1 MGASST
7 EISLLALTS
16 IIVEM
21 SDRKL
26 LSLNGSLTHGHA
38 ITLHSDLLS
47 GWWLVR
53 CELVGFATSAY
64 VLFVMPGFSSEKGS
78 RLIPQFKYKKF
89 SIVEEWSMIKKSCS
103 PIVSGWL
110 PCALYYFIL
119 FYFILFQDLYI

>member
-7 EISLLALTS
+7 EISLLVLTS
-16 IIVEM
+16 VIVEM
-21 SDRKL
+21 SDRKP

-38 ITLHSDLLS
+38 ITLHSDQLS

-53 CELVGFATSAY
+53 CESVGFATGAY
-64 VLFVMPGFSSEKGS
+64 VLFVMPGFYSEKGS
-78 RLIPQFKYKKF
+78 RLIPKFKYMKF

-110 PCALYYFIL
+110 
-119 FYFILFQDLYI
+119 DRKSVV

>member
-1 MGASST
+1 MGASSI

-26 LSLNGSLTHGHA
+26 LSLNGSVTHGHA

-64 VLFVMPGFSSEKGS
+64 VLRIRSAHLQILGF
-78 RLIPQFKYKKF
+78 
-89 SIVEEWSMIKKSCS
+89 
-103 PIVSGWL
+103 PI
-110 PCALYYFIL
+110 ANAY
-119 FYFILFQDLYI
+119 

>member
-7 EISLLALTS
+7 EISLLVLTS

-21 SDRKL
+21 SDRKP

-38 ITLHSDLLS
+38 ITLHSDQLS

-64 VLFVMPGFSSEKGS
+64 VLFVMPGFYSEKGS
-78 RLIPQFKYKKF
+78 RLIP
-89 SIVEEWSMIKKSCS
+89 
-103 PIVSGWL
+103 
-110 PCALYYFIL
+110 
-119 FYFILFQDLYI
+119 

>member
-16 IIVEM
+16 IIVEI

-26 LSLNGSLTHGHA
+26 LSVNGSLTRGHA

-53 CELVGFATSAY
+53 CELVRFATSAY
-64 VLFVMPGFSSEKGS
+64 VLFVMPGFYSEKGS
-78 RLIPQFKYKKF
+78 RLIPQFKYETF

-119 FYFILFQDLYI
+119 